1 MKKLRAAVLAIS
13 LFSLSFVVA
22 PNMVWGK
29 APVRSAGNKIVSST
43 EGIVRLEEPREND
56 GMSKQETYVT
66 GFCYTPDSKKL
77 AVAYRNRPP
86 SMIQAGTGKVL
97 VVLGFSPEEEKSRRQ
112 LAQENVDTVTGPERF
127 AYRRAFSR
135 YSLLRR
141 TVDVLSVD
149 ISPDGNIVAGSGPD
163 VVKFFSAESG
173 RQERV
178 LSVLEN
184 SALSNA
190 KDFSIT
196 RFGADFSSLS
206 VNPGVFG
213 SSWIGSARSSQYSP
227 DGKALVICQPYGVSV
242 RALASGKEVFEY
254 HQPDFLG
261 GVYHARY
268 SPDGKY
274 LAVLCQ
280 GSGKKGSVRALSVL
294 NAQDGKVVFT
304 DSKSLP
310 CADLEWTKDAKLFG
324 FLTTDGHLKVLRSG
338 DWSTF
343 ATISGGDHFAFN
355 KDGSQAVVTN
365 QDDVAS
371 IYSLP
376 TGQLVKT
383 YLDSVKDKRSVVK
396 SIKGR
401 PVAWSGDD
409 AQIAVGGEE
418 FMVLFWAVK

>member
-1 MKKLRAAVLAIS
+1 MKKFHAAILVIFLLS
-13 LFSLSFVVA
+13 LCFYVA
-22 PNMVWGK
+22 PNTMLAK
-29 APVRSAGNKIVSST
+29 STLLSEARKIVGST
-43 EGIVRLEEPREND
+43 EGIVRLEELQGD
-56 GMSKQETYVT
+56 AGLSKQETFVT
-66 GFCYTPDSKKL
+66 GFCYSPDNKKL

-86 SMIQAGTGKVL
+86 AMIQAGTGKVL

-141 TVDVLSVD
+141 TVDVISVD

-163 VVKFFSAESG
+163 VVKFFNAENG

-190 KDFSIT
+190 RDFSIT
-196 RFGADFSSLS
+196 RFGADL
-206 VNPGVFG
+206 VN
-213 SSWIGSARSSQYSP
+213 IGSARSSQYSA

-242 RALASGKEVFEY
+242 RELASGKEVFEY

-261 GVYHARY
+261 GVYRARY

-280 GSGKKGSVRALSVL
+280 GSGKKGSVRALAVL
-294 NAQDGKVVFT
+294 DAHDGKVLFNET
-304 DSKSLP
+304 KSLP
-310 CADLEWTKDAKLFG
+310 CTDLEWTSDSKLLG
-324 FLTTDGHLKVLRSG
+324 FLTTDGHLKVLKSA

-343 ATISGGDHFAFN
+343 ATINGGDHFAFN
-355 KDGSQAVVTN
+355 KDGKMAVVTN
-365 QDDVAS
+365 KDDVAI

-376 TGQLVKT
+376 AGQLVKT
-383 YLDSVKDKRSVVK
+383 YLDSVKDKSAVVK

>member
-1 MKKLRAAVLAIS
+1 MKKLLAKS
-13 LFSLSFVVA
+13 VFVSVVA
-22 PNMVWGK
+22 VSVSPLVVQ
-29 APVRSAGNKIVSST
+29 AAGLSDFKTTNYQIGSSD
-43 EGIVRLEEPREND
+43 GIVQLQEPRED
-56 GMSKQETYVT
+56 AGLSKQETYVT
-66 GFCYTPDSKKL
+66 GFCYSPDNKKL
-77 AVAYRNRPP
+77 AVSYRNRPP

-97 VVLGFSPEEEKSRRQ
+97 VVLGFSPEEEKSRRL
-112 LAQENVDTVTGPERF
+112 LASENIDTVSGPERF

-149 ISPDGNIVAGSGPD
+149 ISPDGSLVAGSGPD
-163 VVKFFSAESG
+163 VIKFFNSDTG

-190 KDFSIT
+190 RDFSIT

-227 DGKALVICQPYGVSV
+227 DGKRLVICQPYGVSV
-242 RALASGKEVFEY
+242 RELEGGKEIYEY
-254 HQPDFLG
+254 HQEDFLG

-268 SPDGKY
+268 SPNGKY

-280 GSGKKGSVRALSVL
+280 GSGKKGSVRALTVL
-294 NAQDGKVVFT
+294 DALDGKVLFT
-304 DSKSLP
+304 ESKSLP
-310 CADLEWTKDAKLFG
+310 CADLEWTKDSQLLG
-324 FLTTDGHLKVLRSG
+324 FLTTDGHLKVLKSG

-343 ATISGGDHFAFN
+343 ATIAGGDHFAFN
-355 KDGSQAVVTN
+355 KDGSQAVLTSK
-365 QDDVAS
+365 DAVAS

-376 TGQLVKT
+376 GGQLVKT
-383 YLDSVKDKRSVVK
+383 YLDSVEDKSAVVK

-401 PVAWSGDD
+401 PVAWSGDGS
-409 AQIAVGGEE
+409 QIAVGGEE